1 MMLRP
6 MPRPGSLENIRSGG
20 VLVASLWRVAIRT
33 CVQDEDWFGA
43 DEDGADAALMR
54 IVAQCGCACVL
65 RGWFVCVCGAWLLAW
80 LCCGVQDPTA
90 GDRPFVGGNR
100 TVETPDPRHRVCL
113 QFVVLTGLPCLI
125 RTHGSRRSRGRP

>member
-6 MPRPGSLENIRSGG
+6 MPRPGSLENIRSGA
-20 VLVASLWRVAIRT
+20 VLAASLWRVAIRT

-65 RGWFVCVCGAWLLAW
+65 RGWFVCVCA
-80 LCCGVQDPTA
+80 C
-90 GDRPFVGGNR
+90 
-100 TVETPDPRHRVCL
+100 VCVWCL
-113 QFVVLTGLPCLI
+113 VACLVVLRCSGPNC
-125 RTHGSRRSRGRP
+125 RRSTFRWWKPHGGDP